1 MKASFISFILGSM
14 FLISCSLKPPIKTVH
29 NFDTT
34 TAVKTNAAS
43 PAESVADIK
52 LTDQELQKYAYEL
65 GLDPRKSLT
74 SSEAQSV
81 QERKTLRELE
91 RSLDSQK
98 ERLNY
103 SKVVPWLTTDREKIE
118 YLSIPSI
125 EGRNAWVR
133 KNKVWLRAKD
143 NGHFKEMIEDQD
155 ITVGMTTDLVK
166 KAWGEPDSIEYSGNP
181 IYKNERWKYYRQV
194 PSQNGYHR
202 EKRFVF
208 FEGGKV
214 VGWETE

>member
-1 MKASFISFILGSM
+1 ML
-14 FLISCSLKPPIKTVH
+14 SCTVQPPIKTVH
-29 NFDTT
+29 QLDEVANPT
-34 TAVKTNAAS
+34 TATAHPAVTEAS
-43 PAESVADIK
+43 AK
-52 LTDQELQKYAYEL
+52 LSDQELQKYAYEL
-65 GLDPRKSLT
+65 GYDPRKNLT
-74 SSEAQSV
+74 TSEVAAV
-81 QERKTLRELE
+81 EDRRKLRILE

-103 SKVVPWLTTDREKIE
+103 SKVVPWLTSDQEKIE

-133 KNKVWLRAKD
+133 KNKIWLRAKD
-143 NGHFKEMIEDQD
+143 NGQFKDMVENQD
-155 ITVGMTTDLVK
+155 IALGMTTELVK
-166 KAWGEPDSIEYSGNP
+166 KAWGDPDSIEYSGNP

-194 PSQNGYHR
+194 PSPNGYHR
-202 EKRFVF
+202 EKRLVF